1 MENMSFQKEREQMKI
16 ELEKQTKEVNSELK
30 ICKIETPNIKLELE
44 DCCEEAVK
52 CVETFAAIMYG
63 IEKQKE

>member
-1 MENMSFQKEREQMKI
+1 MKNCI
-16 ELEKQTKEVNSELK
+16 M
-30 ICKIETPNIKLELE
+30 IETSNTKLELE

-63 IEKQKE
+63 IEKGER